1 MSNTQLLFERSGPI
15 ATLTLNRPHAGNA
28 IDLSLARE
36 LLTAAIA
43 CDEDEGIR
51 CVVLTGAGRYYCTG
65 GDVGGFAAAG
75 DATPSL
81 LKELTAY
88 VHMAVAR
95 LARMGKPLVTA
106 VNGPAAG
113 AGISL
118 AALGDLALAARSAH
132 FTLAYTAIGLSPD
145 GGASWLL
152 PRLIGLRRAQE
163 LIFTNSKVDADAA
176 ADMGLVTRAVDD
188 AALVQET
195 VELARELAAGATAA
209 LGFSRRLLLCSF
221 NNGLETH
228 MEAEARA
235 IADASRT
242 AQGREGIAA
251 FIEKRKPDFW
261 PMDGMPDEDP
271 NNGTAA

>member
-1 MSNTQLLFERSGPI
+1 MSNMHLLFERSGPI

-36 LLTAAIA
+36 LLAAAIA

-51 CVVLTGAGRYYCTG
+51 CVVLTGAGCYFCTG
-65 GDVGGFAAAG
+65 GDVSSFAAAG
-75 DATPSL
+75 EATSSL

-95 LARMGKPLVTA
+95 LARMGKPLITA

-118 AALGDLALAARSAH
+118 AVLGDLALAARSAH

-152 PRLIGLRRAQE
+152 PRLIGLRRTQE
-163 LIFTNSKVDADAA
+163 LIFTNSKVDAVAA
-176 ADMGLVTRAVDD
+176 AEMGLATRAVDD

-195 VELARELAAGATAA
+195 VKLARELAGGATAA
-209 LGFSRRLLLCSF
+209 LGFSRRLLLSSF
-221 NNGLETH
+221 DNGLETQ

-242 AQGREGIAA
+242 TQGREGIAA
-251 FIEKRKPDFW
+251 FIEKRKPAFW
-261 PMDGMPDEDP
+261 LMGGMLDEDV
-271 NNGTAA
+271 NKGATA